1 MIARWRTVWR
11 EEHACAFT
19 VAQMTDLDL
28 LADTHQALTRALR
41 QGQTY
46 ESFRAGLEPWLRARG
61 WKPSGR
67 GGGVG
72 KRLRRIFDTN
82 LRSSRAAGRWDRI
95 ERTAALLPWLLYTLG
110 PSKVHRPD
118 HQEWAGVCLR
128 HDDPWWTTHYPPN
141 GWGCKCSV
149 RQLAEPP
156 AGAQTTAPVVRTV
169 ERTDPRGKTR
179 QVPEGID
186 WGWDFNAGQRRTVGV
201 NGALVRK
208 LEEVLSGDGKLL
220 QGASAAARERLTRR
234 VVGRHVAGPGFR
246 WFVERPR
253 PRGDRPREGEPF
265 DWHEPAFVEATPV
278 GVLRRELAE
287 RIGAD
292 TPLVRLNEVVAHK
305 QQRNHPDLSA
315 AVYARVQ
322 EALDA
327 AAPQPGDRPARWL
340 FDLGADIGRVR
351 MVVEV
356 KKGLPPQL
364 ISLYVRKKKRKKKGR
379 AD

>member
-1 MIARWRTVWR
+1 MSAHWLKVWR
-11 EEHACAFT
+11 EEHAVAFT

-28 LADTHQALTRALR
+28 LADTHKALTRALR

-46 ESFRAGLEPWLRARG
+46 EAFRAGLEPWLRARG
-61 WKPSGR
+61 WKPHGR

-95 ERTAALLPWLLYTLG
+95 ERTAKLLPWLLYTLG
-110 PSKVHRPD
+110 PSRVHRPD

-156 AGAQTTAPVVRTV
+156 AGAQTTAPQVETREWTDKRTG
-169 ERTDPRGKTR
+169 EIR
-179 QVPEGID
+179 QALEGID
-186 WGWDFNAGQRRTVGV
+186 PGWDFNAGQRRTVGV
-201 NGALVRK
+201 NGALVRR
-208 LEEVLSGDGKLL
+208 LEGILAGDGRLL

-253 PRGDRPREGEPF
+253 PGGGGPEWQARDARI
-265 DWHEPAFVEATPV
+265 EATPV
-278 GVLRRELAE
+278 AVPTDQLSR
-287 RIGAD
+287 RIGARRLLRVTEPMAD
-292 TPLVRLNEVVAHK
+292 KQWRRHGPHKRRPSRRTPIDWWGDVQRLVDGIEPSRNAKGYWEFADVAGKRLLSVAVDKEGAPFVVTYHRRA
-305 QQRNHPDLSA
+305 
-315 AVYARVQ
+315 
-322 EALDA
+322 
-327 AAPQPGDRPARWL
+327 
-340 FDLGADIGRVR
+340 
-351 MVVEV
+351 
-356 KKGLPPQL
+356 
-364 ISLYVRKKKRKKKGR
+364 SLK
-379 AD
+379 

>member
-1 MIARWRTVWR
+1 MIARWLRVWR
-11 EEHACAFT
+11 EEHAVAFT

-28 LADTHQALTRALR
+28 LDDTHQALTRALR

-61 WKPSGR
+61 WKPHGR

-95 ERTAALLPWLLYTLG
+95 ERTARLLYTLG

-156 AGAQTTAPVVRTV
+156 AGAQTTAPKIRTR
-169 ERTDPRGKTR
+169 EWTDKRTGEIR
-179 QVPEGID
+179 QALDGID
-186 WGWDFNAGQRRTVGV
+186 PGWDFNAGQRRTVGV
-201 NGALVRK
+201 NGALVRR
-208 LEEVLSGDGKLL
+208 LEGILAGDGRLL

-253 PRGDRPREGEPF
+253 GVKPADRQA
-265 DWHEPAFVEATPV
+265 EPAFIEATPV
-278 GVLRRELAE
+278 GVLRRDLAE

-292 TPLVRLNEVVAHK
+292 TPLVRLNERVMHK
-305 QQRNHPDLSA
+305 QQRSHEELPA
-315 AVYARVQ
+315 ADYVRVQ
-322 EALDA
+322 AVLDDA
-327 AAPQPGDRPARWL
+327 EPVLQRTPDERDRWL
-340 FDLGADIGRVR
+340 FSVPRLFRAL
-351 MVVEV
+351 VEV
-356 KKGLPPQL
+356 EAGLPQL
-364 ISLYVRKKKRKKKGR
+364 ISAHRLSRKKKGR